1 MWAPNM
7 ELALC
12 YPFGAQNF
20 EVASRLLE
28 NLCTPHMTDEKYR
41 GHSHKC
47 TFFYFGATAP
57 SGSGLS
63 HS

>member
-1 MWAPNM
+1 MWALNM

-20 EVASRLLE
+20 EVASSLLE
-28 NLCTPHMTDEKYR
+28 NLCTTHITDEEYTE

-47 TFFYFGATAP
+47 TFLAQQPP
-57 SGSGLS
+57 SGSGPS